1 MAVFR
6 YLTIVLLALLNAVLA
21 EDAKMTLTQIDKI
34 GREKQRK
41 IEALE
46 RNSRNGIIEF
56 TVDQWDELVFKNPR
70 PYDVVLLWNVRP
82 GKCEHCQE
90 ASDEYESLVY
100 SFINAR
106 GH

>member
-1 MAVFR
+1 VFR
-6 YLTIVLLALLNAVLA
+6 YFTIVLLALLNTVLA

-56 TVDQWDELVFKNPR
+56 TVD
-70 PYDVVLLWNVRP
+70 
-82 GKCEHCQE
+82 
-90 ASDEYESLVY
+90 
-100 SFINAR
+100 
-106 GH
+106 

>member
-6 YLTIVLLALLNAVLA
+6 YLTIVLLALFNAVLA

-56 TVDQWDELVFKNPR
+56 TVD
-70 PYDVVLLWNVRP
+70 
-82 GKCEHCQE
+82 
-90 ASDEYESLVY
+90 
-100 SFINAR
+100 
-106 GH
+106 